1 MEEKKNNFKLCDI
14 CESQATFLCLECL
27 SNYYCESC
35 YKFIHDKKVKSN
47 HKKEKIDYFI
57 PIEAR
62 CPKHKKV
69 PLNLFCAD
77 EKGKFLY
84 IIHNLF

>member
-47 HKKEKIDYFI
+47 HKKEKIDYYI

-77 EKGKFLY
+77 EKGNFIY
-84 IIHNLF
+84 IILNSF

>member
-47 HKKEKIDYFI
+47 HKKEKIDLFI

-62 CPKHKKV
+62 CPKHIKV

-77 EKGKFLY
+77 EKGNIL
-84 IIHNLF
+84 